1 MAGTAGLFAVV
12 VLVYLLLG
20 NKLKSKET
28 RYVASLVEG
37 TKSNNFSMEVFYQKF
52 YIKCVKIPFLRR
64 YILKL
69 RRRLEI
75 INLEDEY
82 LTRKQSAQIMFKA
95 LLVIIPLTIVS
106 IILTHSFSKSNHF
119 HFYCY
124 SFKKY
129 YILFVIIGDVI

>member
-1 MAGTAGLFAVV
+1 MGGAAGLFAIV
-12 VLVYLLLG
+12 VLVYLVLG

-37 TKSNNFSMEVFYQKF
+37 TKSNNFSMDVFYQKF

-75 INLEDEY
+75 LNIDDSFIINSEQLKLAYY
-82 LTRKQSAQIMFKA
+82 LKKTTLCPLISAIEVMLPPA
-95 LLVIIPLTIVS
+95 LKI
-106 IILTHSFSKSNHF
+106 SNNR
-119 HFYCY
+119 
-124 SFKKY
+124 
-129 YILFVIIGDVI
+129 